1 MCADFPAQ
9 RSHIQILARS
19 DNEYFQSGFGNAQYF
34 DELEAAYHNS
44 SIVVP
49 LTYNDPGEGRNFVNG
64 TVRSASFFPFVIVF
78 LMQYVL
84 TGCRG
89 HIWVRPTSAFVF
101 VASRNLADLLTTEVW
116 THTHRDLIVPIQNS
130 GILS

>member
-1 MCADFPAQ
+1 MSADFPA
-9 RSHIQILARS
+9 RRCHIQILARS

-64 TVRSASFFPFVIVF
+64 TVRSASFSLSRNCIS
-78 LMQYVL
+78 YA
-84 TGCRG
+84 
-89 HIWVRPTSAFVF
+89 VRSHRVPWTYMGTSDFRLCF
-101 VASRNLADLLTTEVW
+101 CASCNLADLLMGEVW
-116 THTHRDLIVPIQNS
+116 THTHRNMIVPTQNY